1 MKTKITAFFLV
12 IVFALA
18 ATVFATACGD
28 DTDRDPSTQEH
39 SHSYVL
45 EVAEEE
51 YLASAATCTEPA
63 KYYKS
68 CECGAKGT
76 ETFAYGQPKGHSYV
90 KEVAEEEYL
99 ASAATCTEPAE
110 YYKSCECGAKGTETF
125 AYGQPVHASISYDLD
140 TIGGEYKTDYLTGE
154 VFDMTGMT
162 VKGKCSA
169 CETEVTAAVDG
180 LTGFTVTPEGP
191 LDPEITEVTVAL
203 GDQSKTIKIT
213 VTDPPHV
220 DSWHVTDVDLEESG
234 DAILYVVEGTYTG
247 TMTKDVFY
255 LDLSGDQNHLYT
267 ADKTNIDLTL
277 SEKEG
282 VKTFRMTADVSGMS
296 ANTTS
301 MYPHL
306 WVHGKM
312 HDVTGPN
319 AMWNGIKIEK
329 DDYKYEIIHN
339 DNMSSFPWM
348 MPVVSKSY
356 TGEVPSKDESS
367 YTTDKVYL
375 EEENGRVYYVI
386 EGTSQGYTHSSLTSY
401 TYVADDIYDNGFVWE
416 LRTGDTTARHFYFD
430 GKLSMEADG
439 SYTAKMDITGIAAS
453 ETAYYT
459 RISADLENF
468 NEEWISRTGVDTES
482 SVTVGG
488 LTYKLVFGTDKSSA
502 AEGYGTVSVLCSKA
516 AAVA

>member
-191 LDPEITEVTVAL
+191 LDPEITKVTVAL
-203 GDQSKTIKIT
+203 GDQSKTINIT
-213 VTDPPHV
+213 VTDPHV
-220 DSWHVTDVDLEESG
+220 DSWQVTDVDLEESG

-277 SEKEG
+277 SEKDG

-312 HDVTGPN
+312 YDVTGPN